1 MARTAFDPDYHSLP
15 AVLPIFPLPGC
26 LLLPGGRLPLNIF
39 EPRYLAMTADA
50 LKGERIIGMLQP
62 RDSTT
67 ALGAPEVFELGCAGR
82 ITAFSETDDGRY
94 LITLTGLARFRVGDE
109 LPLAAGGYR
118 LVRANFDG
126 FHDDLAEQEADIDRE
141 SLLATL
147 RLFFERHGIK
157 GDWETIEKTSNER
170 LITSL
175 AMLCPFSPGEKQA
188 LLEAPGLAERAASM
202 ITMLQLA
209 AYEDQSD
216 SPTARH

>member
-1 MARTAFDPDYHSLP
+1 MARTVFDPDFDALP

-50 LKGERIIGMLQP
+50 LKGERLIGMLQP
-62 RDSTT
+62 RGETG
-67 ALGAPEVFELGCAGR
+67 AQGAPEVFELGCAGR
-82 ITAFSETDDGRY
+82 VTAFSETDDGRY
-94 LITLTGLARFRVGDE
+94 LITLTGLARFRVAEE
-109 LPLAAGGYR
+109 LAPAEGGYR
-118 LVRANFDG
+118 LVRADFSG
-126 FHDDLAEQEADIDRE
+126 FRDDLEEQEAEIDRAA
-141 SLLATL
+141 LLATL
-147 RLFFERHGIK
+147 RIFFERHDIK
-157 GDWETIEKTSNER
+157 GDWETIEQTGNER
-170 LITSL
+170 LVTSL

-216 SPTARH
+216 GPTPRH